1 MNAQDDPF
9 ADSLSRILAA
19 HASKSTVT
27 AWPDALW
34 RELEEA
40 GFTHALVPE
49 ARAGSGLDFADAFG
63 MLAQTGEHA
72 TPAPLAEA
80 MIARW
85 LAALAAIEAP
95 RGFLALAAGA
105 EPLAVR
111 DDGGTV
117 RVSGELT
124 RVSWAR
130 SCAGIV
136 TIGRRQGAEVVV
148 LVDPGHAGITIE
160 GGSNLA
166 LEPRDHVSL
175 IDAPVRAWG
184 VAPISA
190 MDVLAI
196 AAAARSVQIAGA
208 LRAVLASTL
217 EYANLRV
224 QFGRALSGFQVIQ
237 HQMAALASQTAMALA
252 AAQGGLDAISA
263 VLATRDRARDAI
275 ADYIPVASAKICA
288 GEAAGK
294 GAAIAHQVFGAIGF
308 TEEHA
313 LHLHTRRLWSWRDE
327 FGGEAYWSARIGA
340 SIIAGGAAQ
349 VWTRITASAAAHAEA
364 AS

>member
-19 HASKSTVT
+19 HASKSAVT

-49 ARAGSGLDFADAFG
+49 ARGGSGLAFADAFG

-85 LAALAAIEAP
+85 LAALAGIEAQH
-95 RGFLALAAGA
+95 GFLALAAGG

-111 DDGGTV
+111 DDGGAV
-117 RVSGELT
+117 RASGELG

-130 SCAGIV
+130 SCAGLV
-136 TIGRRQGAEVVV
+136 AIGRKQGAEVVV
-148 LVDPGHAGITIE
+148 LLEPGHSGVTFDN
-160 GGSNLA
+160 GSNIA
-166 LEPRDHVSL
+166 LEPRERVIL
-175 IDAPVRAWG
+175 RDAPVRAWG
-184 VAPISA
+184 AAPISA

-208 LRAVLASTL
+208 LRAVLSSTL

-237 HQMAALASQTAMALA
+237 HQLAALASQTAMALA
-252 AAQGGLDAISA
+252 GAQGGLDAISA
-263 VLATRDRARDAI
+263 VLATRNRARDAI
-275 ADYIPVASAKICA
+275 ADCIPVASAKICA
-288 GEAAGK
+288 GEAAGR

-308 TEEHA
+308 TEEHS

-327 FGGEAYWSARIGA
+327 FGGEAYWSARVGA
-340 SIIAGGAAQ
+340 SIIAGGASQ
-349 VWTRITASAAAHAEA
+349 VWTRITAAAGAHAEV